1 MGDYG
6 MLKST
11 LCYLIG
17 VGIDMEDKVI
27 VSIDRRIGS
36 RLEHINTVT
45 GKEAEML
52 YEKLTNKNNEGE
64 K

>member
-1 MGDYG
+1 